1 MRSIGLPS
9 TSCDASSKA
18 VTVEFGMP
26 PVKGVEGVMYERP
39 SEEHGRMKIE
49 PRTNLKVGDKI
60 ELIVIYC
67 YTNTNL
73 YDHFH
78 CIMDG
83 RLEAIWRIAVRNKSQ

>member
-1 MRSIGLPS
+1 MRSTCLPS
-9 TSCDASSKA
+9 TSCDVSIKV

-26 PVKGVEGVMYERP
+26 PVKVVEGVIYERS

-60 ELIVIYC
+60 ELIVTYC

-73 YDHFH
+73 YDRFH
-78 CIMDG
+78 CLRDG
-83 RLEAIWRIAVRNKSQ
+83 RLEAVWRIAMRDKSQ

>member
-67 YTNTNL
+67 CTNTNL

-78 CIMDG
+78 CLRDG
-83 RLEAIWRIAVRNKSQ
+83 RLEAVWRIAVRGKSQ